1 MACCCPSLLADAKHL
16 REAGI
21 TRGKVRLAFAPHAH
35 GLELCDLGVRK
46 RLDWGQTVSVKG
58 SRQRT
63 LPALSRI
70 RRASVS
76 C

>member
-1 MACCCPSLLADAKHL
+1 MACYCPSLLADAKHL
-16 REAGI
+16 HEVGI
-21 TRGKVRLAFAPHAH
+21 TRGKVCLAFAPHSH
-35 GLELCDLGVRK
+35 GLKLCNLRK